1 MVPDRS
7 MDPRRKSVEESLLEE
22 LRKMTLPKGTIV
34 LDIGKTNAK
43 LALVDATT
51 RTILDIR
58 TTANEVR
65 RDGLYPHFDTD
76 LMWRWIVA
84 GLTEF
89 AGKAEIGCIA
99 TTTHGAAV
107 AIINEQGLVLP
118 ILDYEYSGPDSIAEA
133 YRPLRGAFW
142 ETLSPDLPGGLNAGR
157 QLYWLEETFPSAFG
171 RATAILPYP
180 QYWVWRLTGALVAEP
195 TSLGCHSDLWNPEAG
210 TFSRL
215 AEDRG
220 WAKRIPKVVHPWDTA
235 GTIRPELAKKTGL
248 PADCRVVAGIHDS
261 NASLLPH
268 ILRRKSPFAV
278 LSTGTWLITFAIG
291 GSMAHLDPARDCL
304 ANVDAFGRPVPS
316 ARFMAGREFERLTEG
331 NKTPA
336 TLADVESLIAKG
348 AMALPSFAAGTG
360 PYAFLEG
367 HWTVDSATL
376 TPGERAAGASLY
388 CALVAATCLQLTS
401 AAGPIIVEGPLSK
414 NAIFL
419 SALASIVGRSVIAR
433 ADATGTTEG
442 AALLADGPDGAGAG
456 LPDEPPAPP
465 LPFDI
470 SAYIAAW
477 REALD

>member
-1 MVPDRS
+1 MSLP
-7 MDPRRKSVEESLLEE
+7 ES
-22 LRKMTLPKGTIV
+22 TVV

-51 RTILDIR
+51 RAIIDIR
-58 TTANEVR
+58 TTANEVV

-76 LMWRWIVA
+76 RIWSWIVA
-84 GLTEF
+84 GLKDFSAKGTVR
-89 AGKAEIGCIA
+89 CVS
-99 TTTHGAAV
+99 TTTHGAAI
-107 AIINEQGLVLP
+107 AIIGPDGLVLP
-118 ILDYEYSGPDSIAEA
+118 ILDYEYAGPSAIDEA

-171 RATAILPYP
+171 RAKAILPYP
-180 QYWVWRLTGALVAEP
+180 QYWVWRLSGALVSEP

-220 WAKRIPKVVHPWDTA
+220 WSKLIPPVVHPWDTA
-235 GTIRPELAKKTGL
+235 GTIRPALAEKTGL

-268 ILRRKSPFAV
+268 ILRRKTPFTV
-278 LSTGTWLITFAIG
+278 LSTGTWLIVFALG

-331 NKTPA
+331 AK
-336 TLADVESLIAKG
+336 ADADDRDIASVVAKG
-348 AMALPSFAAGTG
+348 AMALPSFAPGTG

-367 HWTVDSATL
+367 RWTVDPETL
-376 TPGERAAGASLY
+376 RPGERIAAASLY
-388 CALVAATCLQLTS
+388 CALVATTCMALTS
-401 AAGPIIVEGPLSK
+401 AAGPIIVEGPLSG
-414 NAIFL
+414 NRIFL
-419 SALASIVGRSVIAR
+419 SALASIAGRPVIAR

-442 AALLADGPDGAGAG
+442 AALLADGPDGAGPGA
-456 LPDEPPAPP
+456 PDAPP
-465 LPFDI
+465 TAPLAVDI
-470 SAYIAAW
+470 ALYVAAW
-477 REALD
+477 RAALD